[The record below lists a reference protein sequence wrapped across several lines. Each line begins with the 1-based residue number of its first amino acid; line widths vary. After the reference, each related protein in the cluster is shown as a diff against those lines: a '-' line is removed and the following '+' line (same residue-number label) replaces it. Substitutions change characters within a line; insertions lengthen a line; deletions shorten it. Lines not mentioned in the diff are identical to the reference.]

1 MFTDDMQLYMHCGG
15 NSTALTIIRLQW
27 KVSSV
32 IDTSNSLVSDKAV
45 KAQQWKE
52 QLLNHP
58 PVSRPEFPGI
68 IDGQEHSCAESS
80 EAEVQAAIRKLKNGK
95 LQSCGITAEMLK
107 ASGIHAV
114 QCVTGR
120 VWQTGVIPLD
130 WK

>member
-95 LQSCGITAEMLK
+95 LQSCVVSQQRCSKPVESMLFN
-107 ASGIHAV
+107 V
-114 QCVTGR
+114 
-120 VWQTGVIPLD
+120 
-130 WK
+130 